1 MKLIDTLNEALG
13 VPSGIVEVASKIYD
27 KIVSGK
33 FTYIINDDED
43 ISMEGNKPNIIVDT
57 FKIGDEI
64 YNKVMYL
71 IIVKPHPKADEV
83 DLIGMSAQSTI
94 TSIGVGKFANKRDDV
109 IRITFNF
116 VCPGDNESPSISDK
130 DIRNNINKIFF
141 VSKSNII
148 SNITH
153 ELKHVYDNT
162 KKKTESLPSLS
173 KYNVHKQYI
182 GWGIIPI
189 SNFCFSLYFM
199 SVTETLVR
207 PSELAALIQ
216 TKGITKQNFL
226 SFLKNN
232 ETYSQ
237 LNEIKNM
244 TYESFYN
251 DLFNYIDIIKE
262 LYKIK
267 GKRAFE
273 AFELLSDKEI
283 VDIFLTN
290 IREKLQNEMIE
301 FMSKRILQGMPVE
314 LAKMFNRREELMF
327 LKKAASKVFKYE
339 NNKDFYS
346 AEINYN
352 AKKADFVIRKL
363 AKLYSM
369 AK

>member
-13 VPSGIVEVASKIYD
+13 VPSGIVEVASEIYD

-43 ISMEGNKPNIIVDT
+43 LSIEGNNPNVIVDT

-64 YNKVMYL
+64 YNKVMYH

-83 DLIGMSAQSTI
+83 DLTGMSAETTI
-94 TSIGVGKFANKRDDV
+94 TSIGVGKFVNEQDDV
-109 IRITFNF
+109 IRIIFNF
-116 VCPGDNESPSISDK
+116 VCPGDGESPSMSDK
-130 DIRNNINKIFF
+130 DIRNNIKKFF
-141 VSKSNII
+141 LKGKSNMI
-148 SNITH
+148 SQITH
-153 ELKHVYDNT
+153 ELKHVYDHS
-162 KKKTESLPSLS
+162 KKKTENLPSLS
-173 KYNVHKQYI
+173 KYQVYKQYI
-182 GWGIIPI
+182 GWGIKPM

-199 SVTETLVR
+199 SIAETLVR

-216 TKGITKQNFL
+216 TNGITKQNFL

-251 DLFNYIDIIKE
+251 DLFNYIDNIKE
-262 LYKIK
+262 FYNIK
-267 GKRAFE
+267 DKRAF
-273 AFELLSDKEI
+273 ALFSDKEI
-283 VDIFLTN
+283 VDMFLTN
-290 IREKLQNEMIE
+290 IRERLQSEMIE
-301 FMSKRILQGMPVE
+301 FMSERILQGMPIE